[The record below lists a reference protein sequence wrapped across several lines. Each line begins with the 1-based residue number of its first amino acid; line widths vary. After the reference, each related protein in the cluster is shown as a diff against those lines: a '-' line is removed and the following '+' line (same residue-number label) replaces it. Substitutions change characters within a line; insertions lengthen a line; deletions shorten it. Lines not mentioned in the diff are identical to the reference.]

1 MNNGVIMLLIKNLT
15 KYIGHEVLWDNLNFT
30 WQKGDRVGLIGVN
43 GCGKSTL
50 LKVII
55 DLEKAD
61 EGSVITKNERLG
73 YLAQEL
79 EVDQKTTVSDYL
91 NLDNDYRGYKT
102 LLEVGLEDL
111 DILAEVDKLS
121 GGQKTKLSLAKLLIE
136 KPTILLMDEPTNHLD
151 EEGIGWLEKFVR
163 SFSGIVVVVTHDRK
177 FLQKAVNRVVEIDKA
192 NRRVDEYVGNYDDY
206 LREREIMMK
215 NWQNSYDLQ
224 EKERKRLENW
234 LALKRQEA
242 SVFKDPAKG
251 RQVRQ
256 MEKRIEREI
265 YQKRVARPHDF
276 KTVAGLV
283 FAGRVW
289 KDKLIVDLQGV
300 EKKFGERKILSGV
313 DLEVRGQDRV
323 LIAGD
328 NGCGKTTLLKIMVGE
343 VMPDGGLVRR
353 GENLQY
359 AYFSQELK
367 NLDLTKDVLEEFLRS
382 RVEQVSISQA
392 RAILGCF
399 LFSGDDI
406 YKPVRVLS
414 FGERVRLIFAKMIKQ
429 ENQLLILDEPTN
441 HLDIPTREIIEQA
454 LNDYEGSMIVVSH
467 DRYFVEQIGLNR
479 KYLLENGKLNYVKE

>member
-1 MNNGVIMLLIKNLT
+1 MLLIKNLT

-192 NRRVDEYVGNYDDY
+192 NRRVDEYVV
-206 LREREIMMK
+206 IMMIICGR
-215 NWQNSYDLQ
+215 
-224 EKERKRLENW
+224 EKL
-234 LALKRQEA
+234 
-242 SVFKDPAKG
+242 
-251 RQVRQ
+251 
-256 MEKRIEREI
+256 
-265 YQKRVARPHDF
+265 
-276 KTVAGLV
+276 
-283 FAGRVW
+283 
-289 KDKLIVDLQGV
+289 
-300 EKKFGERKILSGV
+300 
-313 DLEVRGQDRV
+313 
-323 LIAGD
+323 
-328 NGCGKTTLLKIMVGE
+328 
-343 VMPDGGLVRR
+343 
-353 GENLQY
+353 
-359 AYFSQELK
+359 
-367 NLDLTKDVLEEFLRS
+367 
-382 RVEQVSISQA
+382 
-392 RAILGCF
+392 
-399 LFSGDDI
+399 
-406 YKPVRVLS
+406 
-414 FGERVRLIFAKMIKQ
+414 
-429 ENQLLILDEPTN
+429 
-441 HLDIPTREIIEQA
+441 
-454 LNDYEGSMIVVSH
+454 
-467 DRYFVEQIGLNR
+467 
-479 KYLLENGKLNYVKE
+479 